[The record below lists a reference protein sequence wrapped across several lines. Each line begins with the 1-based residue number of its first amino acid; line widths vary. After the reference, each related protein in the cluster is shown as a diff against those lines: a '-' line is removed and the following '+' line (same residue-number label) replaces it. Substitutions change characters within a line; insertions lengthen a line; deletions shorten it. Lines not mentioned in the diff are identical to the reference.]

1 MDRPRSDPSLTAGT
15 VTGFMTMPTFWQETP
30 AARVPVPRE
39 TVIDL
44 VFRTRG
50 RQLPTDH
57 AWTLRQTIIQVL
69 PWLEDEPKA
78 GIHLIHGAQ
87 SGNGWQQPDDSSVI
101 ELSARTRFVLR
112 VPEHR
117 IAQARELSDQTLEID
132 GHAVTLLEAR
142 VRPLTPFS
150 AVLARHI
157 RVSEST
163 VDESIFLEHAAKW
176 LDELDIAPTKMLC
189 GRIRHFT
196 TPGGPM
202 LTRSLLIAELSLK
215 DSAVLQ
221 NNGIGHDR
229 LLGCGLFLPNK
240 SIAAVHTPLTD
251 DGN

>member
-15 VTGFMTMPTFWQETP
+15 VTSFMAMPTFWQETP
-30 AARVPVPRE
+30 VARVPVPRE

-163 VDESIFLEHAAKW
+163 VDESIFLEHAAQW

-189 GRIRHFT
+189 GRIHRFT
-196 TPGGPM
+196 TPGVPM
-202 LTRSLLIAELSLK
+202 LTRSLLIAELNPK
-215 DSAVLQ
+215 DSAAVQYDGL
-221 NNGIGHDR
+221 GPDR
-229 LLGCGLFLPNK
+229 LLGCGLFLPHK

>member
-15 VTGFMTMPTFWQETP
+15 VTSFMAMPTIWQETP
-30 AARVPVPRE
+30 VARVPVPRE

-117 IAQARELSDQTLEID
+117 IAQARKLSDQTLEID
-132 GHAVTLLEAR
+132 GHAVTVLEAR
-142 VRPLTPFS
+142 VRPLTPNT

-157 RVSEST
+157 RVSDST
-163 VDESIFLEHAAKW
+163 VDETIYLEHEAK
-176 LDELDIAPTKMLC
+176 
-189 GRIRHFT
+189 
-196 TPGGPM
+196 
-202 LTRSLLIAELSLK
+202 
-215 DSAVLQ
+215 
-221 NNGIGHDR
+221 
-229 LLGCGLFLPNK
+229 
-240 SIAAVHTPLTD
+240 
-251 DGN
+251 

>member
-1 MDRPRSDPSLTAGT
+1 
-15 VTGFMTMPTFWQETP
+15 MPAFWQETP
-30 AARVPVPRE
+30 AAKVQIPRHA
-39 TVIDL
+39 TIDL
-44 VFRTRG
+44 VFRARG
-50 RQLPTDH
+50 RQLPMDH
-57 AWTLRQTIIQVL
+57 AWALSQTVTRLL

-117 IAQARELSDQTLEID
+117 IAQARKLSDQTLEIG
-132 GHAVTLLEAR
+132 GHTVTLLEAR

-157 RVSEST
+157 RVSNSAA
-163 VDESIFLEHAAKW
+163 DESVFLEITAQW
-176 LDELDIAPTKMLC
+176 LGELDITPTKMLC
-189 GRIRHFT
+189 GRIHQFT
-196 TPGGPM
+196 TPEGPM

-215 DSAVLQ
+215 DSAVVQ
-221 NNGIGHDR
+221 NNGLGYDR
-229 LLGCGLFLPNK
+229 LLGCGLFLPHK
-240 SIAAVHTPLTD
+240 SIAAVHTPFAD

>member
-1 MDRPRSDPSLTAGT
+1 MDRPRSDPSLASGA
-15 VTGFMTMPTFWQETP
+15 VTGFMPMPTFWQETP
-30 AARVPVPRE
+30 VARVPVPRQ

-163 VDESIFLEHAAKW
+163 VDESIFLEHAAQW

-189 GRIRHFT
+189 GRIHRFT
-196 TPGGPM
+196 TPGVPM
-202 LTRSLLIAELSLK
+202 LTRSLLIAELNPK
-215 DSAVLQ
+215 DSAAVQYDGL
-221 NNGIGHDR
+221 GPDR
-229 LLGCGLFLPNK
+229 LLGCGLFLPHK

>member
-1 MDRPRSDPSLTAGT
+1 
-15 VTGFMTMPTFWQETP
+15 
-30 AARVPVPRE
+30 
-39 TVIDL
+39 
-44 VFRTRG
+44 
-50 RQLPTDH
+50 
-57 AWTLRQTIIQVL
+57 
-69 PWLEDEPKA
+69 
-78 GIHLIHGAQ
+78 
-87 SGNGWQQPDDSSVI
+87 
-101 ELSARTRFVLR
+101 

-157 RVSEST
+157 RVSDST

-189 GRIRHFT
+189 GRIHRFT

-202 LTRSLLIAELSLK
+202 LTRSLLIAELNPK
-215 DSAVLQ
+215 DSAAVQYDGL
-221 NNGIGHDR
+221 GPDR
-229 LLGCGLFLPNK
+229 LLGCGLFLPHK